1 MQLTIW
7 EMNVSWIYM
16 FGCTFIGQKRCEI
29 IHPGSS
35 TARVCC
41 SLTLNIWLKVKGIQG
56 GQCLPWCRWRPR
68 TPGWRRPQRRWPS
81 PSQTPSRDSH
91 PKRGQST
98 LLLLK
103 KTHHGTGGEDDG
115 GASSYTQL
123 LELGLGVVQLVA
135 LKMACFWVNLQQSS
149 LTRWCRIWFL
159 GLTPVALQM
168 IAWSSATSILN
179 KQKRSTSCQRY
190 FYGKIR
196 KINEMLTLSRVLSS
210 SWMVSP
216 CWRRTCIFLGKVLSC
231 RWLWVKW
238 AFSLDFS
245 VLRVWISLIKI
256 SVFLYLMSTAFSVF
270 VEYGF
275 RLIGLWIQW
284 ELIQEVLEMN
294 MARIKEQEQSIDE

>member
-1 MQLTIW
+1 
-7 EMNVSWIYM
+7 
-16 FGCTFIGQKRCEI
+16 
-29 IHPGSS
+29 
-35 TARVCC
+35 
-41 SLTLNIWLKVKGIQG
+41 
-56 GQCLPWCRWRPR
+56 
-68 TPGWRRPQRRWPS
+68 
-81 PSQTPSRDSH
+81 
-91 PKRGQST
+91 
-98 LLLLK
+98 
-103 KTHHGTGGEDDG
+103 
-115 GASSYTQL
+115 
-123 LELGLGVVQLVA
+123 
-135 LKMACFWVNLQQSS
+135 MACLWVKLQQSS

-284 ELIQEVLEMN
+284 ELIQEVLEKN
-294 MARIKEQEQSIDE
+294 MAWIKEQEQSVDDNIQKL

>member
-1 MQLTIW
+1 
-7 EMNVSWIYM
+7 
-16 FGCTFIGQKRCEI
+16 
-29 IHPGSS
+29 
-35 TARVCC
+35 
-41 SLTLNIWLKVKGIQG
+41 
-56 GQCLPWCRWRPR
+56 
-68 TPGWRRPQRRWPS
+68 
-81 PSQTPSRDSH
+81 
-91 PKRGQST
+91 
-98 LLLLK
+98 
-103 KTHHGTGGEDDG
+103 
-115 GASSYTQL
+115 
-123 LELGLGVVQLVA
+123 
-135 LKMACFWVNLQQSS
+135 MACFWVNLQQSS

-159 GLTPVALQM
+159 GLTPVVLQM